1 MIKNF
6 EDVQKMSQTNV
17 DQAMKFW
24 GDWAKNW
31 QSVATQMTD
40 YSKRSFEDS
49 TQTFEKL
56 LSAKSAEQALE
67 IQSSFAKRAYDE
79 YMREMNKISGMYTDI
94 AKEAYKPMEKA
105 FTQMR

>member
-24 GDWAKNW
+24 GDLAKNW

-40 YSKRSFEDS
+40 YSKRSFEDG

-56 LSAKSAEQALE
+56 LSVKTVEQALE
-67 IQSSFAKRAYDE
+67 IQTSFAKRAYDE
-79 YMREMNKISGMYTDI
+79 YMREMNKIGGMYTEI

-105 FTQMR
+105 FQQVR